1 MKTRLKD
8 EYKESSRRR
17 HSSHT
22 RAPYLGTESP
32 NGAPIRCQYCNGQ
45 NFRRSSLRSQDLT
58 EILLMRY
65 PVRCLRCSQRQMVSF
80 TVAGLSISSSIK
92 INKRRRQSVLP
103 EHWKDPF
110 KESGSKQPKA
120 TSHQQDR

>member
-1 MKTRLKD
+1 MKFGID
-8 EYKESSRRR
+8 NNDSSRRR
-17 HSSHT
+17 RRTSHE
-22 RAPYLGTESP
+22 REPLFGVDP
-32 NGAPIRCQYCNGQ
+32 QNGAPIRCQYCTGQ
-45 NFRRSSLRSQDLT
+45 SFRRSSLRSQDLT

-65 PVRCLRCSQRQMVSF
+65 PVRCLRCSQRQLVSF

-110 KESGSKQPKA
+110 KGSGSDQPHT
-120 TSHQQDR
+120 TSNRQDP

>member
-1 MKTRLKD
+1 MKFSTD
-8 EYKESSRRR
+8 NSDSSRRR
-17 HSSHT
+17 RRSSHE
-22 RAPYLGTESP
+22 REPFFGVDP
-32 NGAPIRCQYCNGQ
+32 QNGAPIRCQYCTGQ
-45 NFRRSSLRSQDLT
+45 SFRRSSLRSQDLT

-65 PVRCLRCSQRQMVSF
+65 PVRCLRCSQRQLVSF

-110 KESGSKQPKA
+110 KDSGSKQPKA